1 MSKKLLSV
9 GFVGFSFLVFGVGV
23 YAADLPESSLGVQ
36 EGTPISAFETISSSP
51 TSTTQEVIGYPT
63 PIGENSGVLSEANR
77 FYQGK
82 HFFDA
87 EKLYNLYVSQNAQYG
102 VSTDLALAYH
112 RLGLIAKRRQLY
124 DKAQQYLISAIKS
137 DPMKDPQI
145 TLDYA
150 IILFELG
157 EYERAEKLFRFLSDN
172 NPDMEQAKIYLGKT
186 LLEIDPSIDLLPLL
200 EAEYG
205 RVEAGELLAAR
216 CRAAGKTD
224 QAEKLE
230 KMIFDEK
237 VKGDEVFFV
246 PADPAVA
253 SAGLPAPS
261 ADQLS
266 PSEPVAPGEVTT
278 PAPADNS
285 ADFEAFAA
293 TIPSVT
299 ESDVYKDSDFAPFRT
314 DDTLNVPFNG
324 GETYSGLPS
333 QTLDAAQEARD
344 ALTSDK
350 VAETMPFRAP
360 RTDTLGGF
368 PGLSMNDQDGT
379 VLQEADPAYA
389 EAEPVEGKMAEQFAP
404 FVDYER
410 ETSVTLAETRRGISV
425 PRTEEMNYDGF
436 DGYLPPK
443 TQRGEVSNS
452 AVSSR
457 ASIET
462 APSPDFGFVDEIC
475 FQEPEKVALAPRTP
489 KSRATIST
497 RTSPKA
503 SPLTNTQ
510 AVPLQ
515 NAPAPQ
521 PATPGTARRFSSDE
535 KLRMAEKA
543 GAKITYLTSEE
554 YDTEIATRAGRM
566 VQHAEEE
573 ISNSN
578 LQEDEKQALIQKIL
592 GL

>member
-9 GFVGFSFLVFGVGV
+9 GFVSFSFLVFGASA
-23 YAADLPESSLGVQ
+23 YAAGLPESSLGVQ
-36 EGTPISAFETISSSP
+36 EGTPISAFEAASSLP
-51 TSTTQEVIGYPT
+51 TSATQEVAGYPT

-82 HFFDA
+82 RFFDA
-87 EKLYNLYVSQNAQYG
+87 EKLYNLYVSQNAQNG
-102 VSTDLALAYH
+102 VSIDLALAYH

-137 DPMKDPQI
+137 DPTKDPQI

-224 QAEKLE
+224 QAKKLE

-246 PADPAVA
+246 PADPAAA
-253 SAGLPAPS
+253 SLDLPAPS
-261 ADQLS
+261 VAQSL
-266 PSEPVAPGEVTT
+266 PSESVAPDEVTT
-278 PAPADNS
+278 SVPADNS

-314 DDTLNVPFNG
+314 EDSLSSPFNG
-324 GETYSGLPS
+324 EDTYSALPS
-333 QTLDAAQEARD
+333 PTADAAQDARA
-344 ALTSDK
+344 ALTPGEA
-350 VAETMPFRAP
+350 AETTPFRTL

-368 PGLSMNDQDGT
+368 PGLSMNDRDGT
-379 VLQEADPAYA
+379 VLQEADPTYA
-389 EAEPVEGKMAEQFAP
+389 EADPVDGKVAEQFAP
-404 FVDYER
+404 FADYEKDA
-410 ETSVTLAETRRGISV
+410 SAILAETRRGISV
-425 PRTEEMNYDGF
+425 PRTEDVNYDGF

-443 TQRGEVSNS
+443 TQNVEVSTSS
-452 AVSSR
+452 ALSR
-457 ASIET
+457 ASAET

-475 FQEPEKVALAPRTP
+475 FQEPEKVALAPRTS
-489 KSRATIST
+489 KSRAPISV

-510 AVPLQ
+510 TGSLQ

-521 PATPGTARRFSSDE
+521 PAAPGTVRRFSSDE

-554 YDTEIATRAGRM
+554 YDSEIATRAGRV

-573 ISNSN
+573 ISNSH
-578 LQEDEKQALIQKIL
+578 LQEDEKQALLQKIL